1 MTEQSGLKATLQHHL
16 TEAIRSQDKVR
27 AGTLRMVLTAVTT
40 EEVAGKA
47 HRQLSEEEL
56 LRVVAR
62 EAKKR
67 REAAEAY
74 GDAGRSELA
83 AREEADEVRIGARRE
98 VKAARGESLAAVRD
112 ARERGRRLLEEHER
126 EASPVAHGHDERTH
140 EEHGQLPHPD
150 RTRQREARRRGR
162 VVHDLA
168 CAGTREALARLGMK
182 V

>member
-74 GDAGRSELA
+74 ADAGRPELA
-83 AREEADEVRIGARRE
+83 AREEAELAVLEEYLPAQLGDAELAEIADRAVAELG
-98 VKAARGESLAAVRD
+98 VSGPAAMGRVMKVVQPQVAGRAEGGRVAAAVR
-112 ARERGRRLLEEHER
+112 
-126 EASPVAHGHDERTH
+126 T
-140 EEHGQLPHPD
+140 
-150 RTRQREARRRGR
+150 
-162 VVHDLA
+162 
-168 CAGTREALARLGMK
+168 ALSR
-182 V
+182 